1 MIFFKKALII
11 LIVATAMYVGY
22 FAVDFLKKKIKVHRN
37 MGGFLL
43 LLTLSFTV
51 IFIIIFLLGF
61 IFGEYRNFF
70 FKH

>member
-1 MIFFKKALII
+1 MIFFKKVLII
-11 LIVATAMYVGY
+11 LIVIAAMYLVY
-22 FAVDFLKKKIKVHRN
+22 LAIDFLKKKIKVHRN

-43 LLTLSFTV
+43 LLTLSLTV
-51 IFIIIFLLGF
+51 IFILIFLLGF

>member
-1 MIFFKKALII
+1 MIFFRKALVI
-11 LIVATAMYVGY
+11 LIVAAAMYVGY
-22 FAVDFLKKKIKVHRN
+22 LSVDFLKKKIKVHRN

-51 IFIIIFLLGF
+51 IFILIFLLGF